1 MRTYDLKYCY
11 VSLTDKCV
19 HGRIC
24 RLLHTYVSAHDGTFD
39 GPEKDTLRTFL
50 DARRATPGESE
61 LGLGA
66 DELREI
72 TNALA

>member
-1 MRTYDLKYCY
+1 M
-11 VSLTDKCV
+11 
-19 HGRIC
+19 
-24 RLLHTYVSAHDGTFD
+24 SAHDGAFD
-39 GPEKDTLRTFL
+39 EPEKNSLRTFL

-72 TNALA
+72 RNALA

>member
-1 MRTYDLKYCY
+1 MIQTIVYIPYW
-11 VSLTDKCV
+11 
-19 HGRIC
+19 IC

-39 GPEKDTLRTFL
+39 EPEKSTLRTFL
-50 DARRATPGESE
+50 DARQATPGENE

-72 TNALA
+72 RNALA